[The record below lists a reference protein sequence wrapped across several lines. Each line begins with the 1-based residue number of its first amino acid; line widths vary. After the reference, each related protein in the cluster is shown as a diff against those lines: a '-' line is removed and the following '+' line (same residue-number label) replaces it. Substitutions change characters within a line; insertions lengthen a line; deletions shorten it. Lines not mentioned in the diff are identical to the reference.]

1 MNAAEVLDT
10 VIDLY
15 KKTFWRQM
23 VRAMIF
29 GVPAY
34 IFLILYSL
42 AVAIVF
48 GASRGSPSV
57 YAVAGF
63 IAVFAVL
70 FFIWE
75 ALSMAGNVSLV
86 KQAYNGK
93 ASLDVMFKDIKASF
107 FKVFTAVCAVF
118 ISAAPFICA
127 AAFFLFRSVRAVSG
141 ADYWSFTPAV
151 AYAAA
156 AVVVVYLFTV
166 AFEALT
172 AAAVPVSVFEGKKF
186 FLAVFKS
193 VKIVGNDF
201 FKVYGLIFIWR
212 MIVLIINI
220 SFLFVFYIAAGSL
233 NGAVNFFS
241 ENYSPAAFSLII
253 GNNFISV
260 ALTLLLSPFGGIL
273 ASCVYI
279 SQRIKKEGF
288 DIILKIEN
296 QGGRDI

>member
-1 MNAAEVLDT
+1 MDT

-48 GASRGSPSV
+48 GASRGSPSG

-86 KQAYNGK
+86 KQAYTGK
-93 ASLDVMFKDIKASF
+93 TSLDVMFKDIKASF

-220 SFLFVFYIAAGSL
+220 SFLLVFYIAAGSL